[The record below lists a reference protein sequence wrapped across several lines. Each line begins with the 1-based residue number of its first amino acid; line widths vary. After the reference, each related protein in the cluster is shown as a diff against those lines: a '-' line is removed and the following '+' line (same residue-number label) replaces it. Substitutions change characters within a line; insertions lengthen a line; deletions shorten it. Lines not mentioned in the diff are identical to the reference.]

1 MTEPNKRVVQRRD
14 DGNWEVRKPGSDRA
28 SAVTSTQAEGINRAR
43 DILRNDG
50 GGELQ
55 VRSLKGTIREQDT
68 IPPRERPALLERLGQ
83 MRGSIIGCSLL
94 ATGDDQ
100 LIKSRGHRDKNATRR
115 VSLSSV
121 HGEEKS

>member
-28 SAVTSTQAEGINRAR
+28 SAVTHTQAEGIHRAR

-68 IPPRERPALLERLGQ
+68 IPSGNDPR
-83 MRGSIIGCSLL
+83 
-94 ATGDDQ
+94 
-100 LIKSRGHRDKNATRR
+100 
-115 VSLSSV
+115 SSE
-121 HGEEKS
+121 G